1 MDYLLQC
8 GFLHLAYCESGPRQ
22 PLPGTRRHRCRCSLP
37 GLTGLTTGRRGV
49 TNADR
54 RRLSLQREPDT
65 TVFRNDLRK
74 QVCLALASVLAR
86 RLGHPASLSA
96 RASCFALASPSL
108 DSYLLR
114 PWTRRLWLLLRSRLW
129 LLLRSTESVRGLV
142 RKARHCYS
150 LVCPSPSARRYQ

>member
-8 GFLHLAYCESGPRQ
+8 GFLHLACCESGPRQ

-54 RRLSLQREPDT
+54 RRLSLQRVPDT

-74 QVCLALASVLAR
+74 QACLAPGILLRSTESIPGLV
-86 RLGHPASLSA
+86 GSG
-96 RASCFALASPSL
+96 SCFALPSPSL
-108 DSYLLR
+108 DSSARAPASLYRVR
-114 PWTRRLWLLLRSRLW
+114 PWTRRLG
-129 LLLRSTESVRGLV
+129 LLLRSTESVPGLV
-142 RKARHCYS
+142 RKAIHCYS
-150 LVCPSPSARRYQ
+150 LGCPTPSARRYQ